1 MKGIQASFLFG
12 CLVVR
17 PAGGAPECR
26 GGSPNVGPETSID
39 REFTLKSALLG
50 ILAVGLF
57 SVSGISVAAT
67 IVDTGPA
74 TPANPA
80 DATTSGHRAGQ
91 FVLASPT
98 TITSVER
105 WTAVTTAGDAFFGI
119 YTDAAGLPGSPI
131 DGLFAPLS
139 VAVGGNAWVGVS
151 GLDWQLSPGTYWL
164 RFSSRFGG
172 ELGPARFVAPI
183 CPGEDTTCIPAA
195 LALEAGLDGF
205 DPEVWGPRGA
215 RTGWRIFGTTVP
227 EPGSLA
233 LLALGLAGV
242 GLHRRLRN
250 K

>member
-1 MKGIQASFLFG
+1 MNIGKDNMTPRLMGM
-12 CLVVR
+12 LVV
-17 PAGGAPECR
+17 G
-26 GGSPNVGPETSID
+26 
-39 REFTLKSALLG
+39 LL
-50 ILAVGLF
+50 
-57 SVSGISVAAT
+57 SVAGVSSATT

-74 TPANPA
+74 TPANAA
-80 DATTSGHRAGQ
+80 DVTSSGHRAGQ
-91 FVLASPT
+91 FVLGSPA

-131 DGLFAPLS
+131 EGLMAMLS
-139 VAVGGNAWVGVS
+139 VAEGGNAWVGVS
-151 GLDWQLSPGTYWL
+151 GLNWQLSPGTYWL

-172 ELGPARFVAPI
+172 DLGPARFAAPI
-183 CPGEDTTCIPAA
+183 CPGEDTACIPAA

-215 RTGWRIFGTTVP
+215 RTGWRIIGTTVP

-233 LLALGLAGV
+233 LLALGLAGL
-242 GLHRRLRN
+242 GLHRRLRI